1 MCVQGIPMA
10 CPHSIYWCMFRRA
23 VAVFPQAAFW
33 YNRIVRIKEEK
44 PMGKTV
50 EELLTEWEKTRS
62 ISVAADICDALLK
75 EKE

>member
-1 MCVQGIPMA
+1 
-10 CPHSIYWCMFRRA
+10 
-23 VAVFPQAAFW
+23 
-33 YNRIVRIKEEK
+33 
-44 PMGKTV
+44 MGKTV